1 LKKKKVLGRGLSSF
15 ISDDEVLIN
24 NENSKNS
31 DQLYLPIEYIKP
43 NPDQP
48 RKYFNSEELKELART
63 ISDKGILQ
71 PLLVIK
77 KSDDNYIIVA
87 GERRW
92 RAAQL
97 AQIHEIPVIVKNLS
111 NQEVIEIAIIE
122 NIQRSELKPLEE
134 ADGYFRLVQEFD
146 YSHEKISNLVGKS
159 RPYISNLI
167 RLLSLP
173 VEVKNL
179 IKTGDLTSGHA
190 RSLLNCDD
198 PINLAYLVVKKGLS
212 VRQTELLTKRK
223 KIETF
228 EKKPILIKKDI
239 NTKEL
244 EDTLTAHLKFKVKI
258 LCDSKKKSGKV
269 NILFNDNQELEKIC
283 NILKKSF

>member
-1 LKKKKVLGRGLSSF
+1 MKKKKALGRGLSSF
-15 ISDDEVLIN
+15 ISDEEVLIN
-24 NENSKNS
+24 NEDRKNN

-43 NPDQP
+43 NPYQP
-48 RKYFNSEELKELART
+48 RKYFNSEELQELAIT

-77 KSDDNYIIVA
+77 KRHDNYIIVA

-97 AQIHEIPVIVKNLS
+97 AKIHEIPVIVKNLT
-111 NQEVIEIAIIE
+111 NQEIIEIAIIE
-122 NIQRSELKPLEE
+122 NVQRSELKPLEE
-134 ADGYFRLVQEFD
+134 ADGYLRLVKEFD

-190 RSLLNCDD
+190 RSLLNSED
-198 PINLAYLVVKKGLS
+198 PISLANLVVKKGLS

-223 KIETF
+223 KIENF
-228 EKKPILIKKDI
+228 DKKPISNKKDL

-258 LCDSKKKSGKV
+258 LSDNKKKSGKV
-269 NILFNDNQELEKIC
+269 NIIFKDNHELEKIC
-283 NILKKSF
+283 NILKK

>member
-1 LKKKKVLGRGLSSF
+1 MKKKKVLGRGLSSF

-48 RKYFNSEELKELART
+48 RKYFNSEELQELAKT

-77 KSDDNYIIVA
+77 KSNDNYIIVA

-97 AQIHEIPVIVKNLS
+97 AQIHDIPVIVKNLS
-111 NQEVIEIAIIE
+111 NQELIEIAIIE

-198 PINLAYLVVKKGLS
+198 AISIAHLVVKKGLS

-223 KIETF
+223 KIETI
-228 EKKPILIKKDI
+228 EKKPILNKKDL

-258 LCDSKKKSGKV
+258 LSDNKKKSGKV

>member
-1 LKKKKVLGRGLSSF
+1 MKNKKVLGRGLSSF
-15 ISDDEVLIN
+15 ISDEEVLIN
-24 NENSKNS
+24 NDDNKNN

-43 NPDQP
+43 NPEQP
-48 RKYFNSEELKELART
+48 RKYFNPEELQELANT

-77 KSDDNYIIVA
+77 KSNNKYIIVA

-97 AQIHEIPVIVKNLS
+97 AQVHEIPVIVKNLT
-111 NQEVIEIAIIE
+111 NEEVIEIAIIE
-122 NIQRSELKPLEE
+122 NVQRSELKPLEE
-134 ADGYFRLVQEFD
+134 ADGYFRLVKEFD

-198 PINLAYLVVKKGLS
+198 PISLAHLIVKKGLS

-223 KIETF
+223 KIVTID
-228 EKKPILIKKDI
+228 KKRILNKKGLD
-239 NTKEL
+239 TKEL
-244 EDTLTAHLKFKVKI
+244 ENTLTAHLKFKVKI
-258 LCDSKKKSGKV
+258 LCDYKKKSGKI
-269 NILFNDNQELEKIC
+269 NILFKDNQELEKIC
-283 NILKKSF
+283 NILRKQF